1 MDIAFVR
8 FDSARLCSLEY
19 LARTCLWRKAWTV
32 CELQRSSEWYRRHGM
47 MSTSDSQNQ
56 KSHTT
61 VKRCLA
67 AMAKQNKEACLITRA
82 CAGVNLKKNCR
93 LRGI

>member
-1 MDIAFVR
+1 
-8 FDSARLCSLEY
+8 
-19 LARTCLWRKAWTV
+19 
-32 CELQRSSEWYRRHGM
+32 M

>member
-1 MDIAFVR
+1 
-8 FDSARLCSLEY
+8 
-19 LARTCLWRKAWTV
+19 
-32 CELQRSSEWYRRHGM
+32 M

-82 CAGVNLKKNCR
+82 CAGVNLKKTVGYEGSKLYLVLHRVN
-93 LRGI
+93 GICSLHDETNMKQT